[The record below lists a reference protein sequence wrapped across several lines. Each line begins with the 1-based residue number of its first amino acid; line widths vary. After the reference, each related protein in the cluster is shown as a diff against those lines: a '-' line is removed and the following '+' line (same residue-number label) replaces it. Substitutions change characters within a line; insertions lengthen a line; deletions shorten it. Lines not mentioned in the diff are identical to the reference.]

1 MVWGWQ
7 HPRMPARRMTEKTKI
22 FEIEIVLEDVRPP
35 VRRLVQ
41 VPGDASLAV
50 LHEVVQSAMG
60 WTNSHLHE
68 FEIGGQRYGMS
79 DPDWDDG
86 DVADEAKVKL
96 FRLVGLG
103 EVAVGM
109 IEVERLVAGR
119 GDEHDAPTDRVL
131 RRPRDFGVE

>member
-7 HPRMPARRMTEKTKI
+7 HRRMPAPRVTEKTKI

-60 WTNSHLHE
+60 WTNTHLHE
-68 FEIGGQRYGMS
+68 FEIGGARYGICLLYTS
-79 DPDWDDG
+79 PS
-86 DVADEAKVKL
+86 
-96 FRLVGLG
+96 
-103 EVAVGM
+103 
-109 IEVERLVAGR
+109 
-119 GDEHDAPTDRVL
+119 
-131 RRPRDFGVE
+131 PRDRS